1 MYPIRPYLLNIKDV
15 KIKRPFSMPH
25 VNRQNQIGLILK
37 KEEIKIEDIEKYA
50 IDPMSFGKNQ
60 YLCKKHMVIFVER
73 YK

>member
-1 MYPIRPYLLNIKDV
+1 
-15 KIKRPFSMPH
+15 MPH